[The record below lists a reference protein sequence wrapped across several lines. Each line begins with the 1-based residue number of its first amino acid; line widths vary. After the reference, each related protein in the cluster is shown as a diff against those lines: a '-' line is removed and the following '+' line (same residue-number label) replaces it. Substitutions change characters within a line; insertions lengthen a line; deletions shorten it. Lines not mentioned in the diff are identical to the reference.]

1 MLAAIHYAKARYG
14 AGGMLSVIGHGH
26 GYENGGFSYAHQLAE
41 ISEHNKP
48 EAIIPLDLSKRP
60 RAYQILS
67 QIISGFAKDEPDN
80 GGFGSAGTS
89 VLQDEIDSLN
99 NKFDTLISLMTVL
112 VNGDRI
118 TNINVDGRTI
128 ARATNS
134 AFRAQNALDIERK
147 RRGFSGV

>member
-1 MLAAIHYAKARYG
+1 M
-14 AGGMLSVIGHGH
+14 
-26 GYENGGFSYAHQLAE
+26 
-41 ISEHNKP
+41 
-48 EAIIPLDLSKRP
+48 
-60 RAYQILS
+60 S

-89 VLQDEIDSLN
+89 VLQDEINSLN
-99 NKFDTLISLMTVL
+99 NKFDTLISLMTEL
-112 VNGDRI
+112 VNGDRV